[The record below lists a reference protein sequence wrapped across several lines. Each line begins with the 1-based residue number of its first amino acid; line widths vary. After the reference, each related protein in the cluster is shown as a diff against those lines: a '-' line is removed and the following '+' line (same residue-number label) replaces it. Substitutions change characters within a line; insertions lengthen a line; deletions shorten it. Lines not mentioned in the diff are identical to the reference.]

1 MMTLINVF
9 TVPAEHQQE
18 LLDLLA
24 EVTEQAMTSM
34 PGFVSANLHRSDD
47 GTRVINYAQWRSRLQ
62 DERAREHMPAPRS
75 WPRSTRSSARS
86 QASTT
91 CDVPGCG

>member
-34 PGFVSANLHRSDD
+34 PGFVSA
-47 GTRVINYAQWRSRLQ
+47 TCIA
-62 DERAREHMPAPRS
+62 ATTAP
-75 WPRSTRSSARS
+75 
-86 QASTT
+86 
-91 CDVPGCG
+91 G